1 MYIHIN
7 VDVLEVG
14 WGCGFVCV
22 QWILLR
28 PRKPLMHLNKDVS
41 MIILDDLLLS
51 LIVAAVFFPAPPIS
65 SNIAKNVEMLA
76 LASPTHHSPV
86 IM

>member
-51 LIVAAVFFPAPPIS
+51 LIVAAVFFLSA

>member
-1 MYIHIN
+1 
-7 VDVLEVG
+7 
-14 WGCGFVCV
+14 
-22 QWILLR
+22 
-28 PRKPLMHLNKDVS
+28 MHLNKDVS

-86 IM
+86 FM